1 MLQVLPIHIIC
12 VFSNMLKEFHLFTS
26 AKGNRGF
33 SVLKVTSEVMTYTR
47 LNKSDTK
54 HWINCSF
61 WAVHKEMLTLFW
73 FNFKCYNSMQ
83 WWTSTAKPEQ
93 TLQGKIA
100 KQAIT
105 KMLLFA
111 HPYVCSCQEICL
123 FVPLPAPL
131 IMCCLP
137 LIDISFCI

>member
-1 MLQVLPIHIIC
+1 
-12 VFSNMLKEFHLFTS
+12 
-26 AKGNRGF
+26 
-33 SVLKVTSEVMTYTR
+33 
-47 LNKSDTK
+47 
-54 HWINCSF
+54 
-61 WAVHKEMLTLFW
+61 
-73 FNFKCYNSMQ
+73 MQ
-83 WWTSTAKPEQ
+83 WWTSTAKQ
-93 TLQGKIA
+93 KTLQGKIA

-123 FVPLPAPL
+123 FAPLPAPL